1 MKILIACEY
10 SGIVRDAFTKK
21 GHDVISCDILESE
34 SPGKHYKGNVMDL
47 LKNNNFDLI
56 IAFPPC
62 TDLSNAQAGPVMNKK
77 IETGKSAEALQFIKK
92 IYDSCDKVVIENPIS
107 SYLNNNWLAYDQII
121 EPYYFGHNY
130 RKKTCLWL
138 KNMPILIS
146 TIWNEPTYK
155 LIQSSSWYR
164 GKKKSKGLP
173 GATRKHK
180 SRFHYLV
187 AEAMAEQWG

>member
-1 MKILIACEY
+1 
-10 SGIVRDAFTKK
+10 
-21 GHDVISCDILESE
+21 
-34 SPGKHYKGNVMDL
+34 
-47 LKNNNFDLI
+47 
-56 IAFPPC
+56 
-62 TDLSNAQAGPVMNKK
+62 MNKK

-92 IYDSCDKVVIENPIS
+92 IYNSCDKVVIENPIS

-146 TIWNEPTYK
+146 TLWNEPTYK
-155 LIQSSSWYR
+155 LIPS
-164 GKKKSKGLP
+164 GKGKQVP
-173 GATRKHK
+173 GTTRKDR